1 MPLTISEILK
11 DEALRRH
18 EFPVSAR
25 QTFLAHAGV
34 CPLPRRVVE
43 AIGAY
48 AQAGSIDDQEEAL
61 EPGLV
66 GQVRRLAASLI
77 GADHDEVS
85 LVGPTSLALSQ
96 VAAGLQMKRGQNV
109 LIYHDCYPSN
119 VYPWMALADRG
130 VEVRLMNIREL
141 GKVRVVDV
149 QGQIDEDTRLVAIAS
164 AHYLTGW
171 RINIDAI
178 GRMLRS
184 KGVLFCLDAIQ
195 TLGAFPTSV
204 ANVDILAA
212 DAHKWLLGPCAAG
225 LLYIRKEARP
235 QIRPVVHG
243 WHNLQCP
250 DYLTQDD
257 LVFHEG
263 ARRYEAGSHNFL
275 GLHGLK
281 AALELVQEVG
291 VEAIATELA
300 RKRLWLVPELVAK
313 GYTVLHGDAHA
324 DNAGG
329 ITSFHREGTDMRAVY
344 QKLKAEGVTASHR
357 VLPGGQ
363 AVVRLSPHFYN
374 TDDELRRC
382 LELV

>member
-34 CPLPRRVVE
+34 SPLPRRVVE

-66 GQVRRLAASLI
+66 GQVRRLAAGLI

-141 GKVRVVDV
+141 GKIRVVDV

-184 KGVLFCLDAIQ
+184 KGFSSAWMRSRLWVPFQ
-195 TLGAFPTSV
+195 PPWPTSIFWRRTPTSGCW
-204 ANVDILAA
+204 D
-212 DAHKWLLGPCAAG
+212 
-225 LLYIRKEARP
+225 R
-235 QIRPVVHG
+235 
-243 WHNLQCP
+243 
-250 DYLTQDD
+250 
-257 LVFHEG
+257 
-263 ARRYEAGSHNFL
+263 ARRDSCTFVRRLVRKFDRWFTVGTICSAQIISRKTTWSFTRGPDATRPGRTIFL
-275 GLHGLK
+275 GSM
-281 AALELVQEVG
+281 
-291 VEAIATELA
+291 
-300 RKRLWLVPELVAK
+300 
-313 GYTVLHGDAHA
+313 D
-324 DNAGG
+324 
-329 ITSFHREGTDMRAVY
+329 
-344 QKLKAEGVTASHR
+344 
-357 VLPGGQ
+357 
-363 AVVRLSPHFYN
+363 
-374 TDDELRRC
+374 
-382 LELV
+382 

>member
-1 MPLTISEILK
+1 MPLSVPEILA
-11 DEALRRH
+11 DETLRRH
-18 EFPVSAR
+18 EFPVAQR
-25 QTFLAHAGV
+25 QAFLAHAGV
-34 CPLPRRVVE
+34 CPLPRRVAE
-43 AIGAY
+43 AVRAH
-48 AQAGSIDDQEEAL
+48 AEACTADDQEEAL
-61 EPGLV
+61 APGVV
-66 GQVRRLAASLI
+66 GQVRRLAAGLI
-77 GADHDEVS
+77 GARHDEVS

-96 VAAGLQMKRGQNV
+96 VAAGLQIRRGQNV

-130 VEVRLMNIREL
+130 VEVRLINIREL

-149 QGQIDEDTRLVAIAS
+149 QGQVDEDTRLVALAS

-171 RINIDAI
+171 RIHIEAI

-184 KGVLFCLDAIQ
+184 KGILFCLDAIQ
-195 TLGAFPTSV
+195 TLGAFPTPV
-204 ANVDILAA
+204 TNVDILAA

-225 LLYIRKEARP
+225 ILYVRQEVRP

-263 ARRYEAGSHNFL
+263 PRRYEAGTHNFL

-291 VEAIATELA
+291 VEAIAAELA
-300 RKRLWLVPELVAK
+300 RKRLWLVPRLQAK
-313 GYTVLHGDAHA
+313 GYTVLQGDAHA

-329 ITSFHREGTDMRAVY
+329 ITSIHREGTD
-344 QKLKAEGVTASHR
+344 LKALHRKLREAGVTTSLR
-357 VLPGGQ
+357 ILPGGQ
-363 AVVRLSPHFYN
+363 PVLRLSPHFYN
-374 TDDELRRC
+374 TDEELQRC
-382 LELV
+382 LDLL

>member
-1 MPLTISEILK
+1 MPLNIPDLLQ

-18 EFPVSAR
+18 EFPVAAR
-25 QTFLAHAGV
+25 QAFLAHAGV
-34 CPLPRRVVE
+34 CPLPRRVAE
-43 AIGAY
+43 AVSGYAGACT
-48 AQAGSIDDQEEAL
+48 GGDQEEAL
-61 EPGLV
+61 EPGVV
-66 GQVRRLAASLI
+66 GQVRRLAAGLI
-77 GADHDEVS
+77 GGTHDEVS

-96 VAAGLQMKRGQNV
+96 VAAGLQIKRGQNV

-149 QGQIDEDTRLVAIAS
+149 QGQVDEDTRLVALAS

-171 RINIDAI
+171 RINVDAI

-184 KGVLFCLDAIQ
+184 KGILFCLDAIQ

-204 ANVDILAA
+204 AHVDILAA

-225 LLYIRKEARP
+225 ILYVRKEVRP

-250 DYLTQDD
+250 DFLTQDD

-263 ARRYEAGSHNFL
+263 GRRYEAGTHNFL

-291 VEAIATELA
+291 LEAISAELA

-329 ITSFHREGTDMRAVY
+329 ITSFHREGTDMRAVHLR
-344 QKLKAEGVTASHR
+344 LKEAGVATSHR
-357 VLPGGQ
+357 ILPGGQ
-363 AVVRLSPHFYN
+363 AVVRLAPHFYN

-382 LELV
+382 LELL

>member
-1 MPLTISEILK
+1 MPLTIPDLLQ
-11 DEALRRH
+11 DEALRQH
-18 EFPVSAR
+18 EFPVATR
-25 QTFLAHAGV
+25 QAFLAHAGV
-34 CPLPRRVVE
+34 CPLPRRVAE
-43 AIGAY
+43 AVQSHARDCTL
-48 AQAGSIDDQEEAL
+48 DDQEEAL
-61 EPGLV
+61 VPGVV
-66 GQVRRLAASLI
+66 GQVRRLAADLI
-77 GADHDEVS
+77 GASHDEVS

-96 VAAGLQMKRGQNV
+96 VAAGLQIKRGQNV

-149 QGQIDEDTRLVAIAS
+149 QGQVDEDTRLVALAS

-171 RINIDAI
+171 RINVDAI

-184 KGVLFCLDAIQ
+184 KGILFCLDAIQ

-225 LLYIRKEARP
+225 LLYVRKEARP

-250 DYLTQDD
+250 DFLTQDD

-263 ARRYEAGSHNFL
+263 ARRYEAGTHNFL

-291 VEAIATELA
+291 LEAISAELA
-300 RKRLWLVPELVAK
+300 RKRLRLVPELVAK
-313 GYTVLHGDAHA
+313 GYTVLQGDAHA

-329 ITSFHREGTDMRAVY
+329 ITSFHREGTDMRALH
-344 QKLKAEGVTASHR
+344 QRLKAAGVHTSCR
-357 VLPGGQ
+357 ILPGGQ
-363 AVVRLSPHFYN
+363 AVVRLSPHYYN

>member
-1 MPLTISEILK
+1 MPLTLSEILQ
-11 DEALRRH
+11 DEALRQR
-18 EFPVSAR
+18 EFPVVSR
-25 QTFLAHAGV
+25 QAFLAHAGV
-34 CPLPRRVVE
+34 CPLPRRVADSV
-43 AIGAY
+43 AAH
-48 AQAGSIDDQEEAL
+48 AQACTVDDQEEAL
-61 EPGLV
+61 APGVV
-66 GQVRRLAASLI
+66 GQVRRLAAGLI

-96 VAAGLQMKRGQNV
+96 VAAGLQIKRGQNV

-149 QGQIDEDTRLVAIAS
+149 QGQVDEDTRLVALAS

-171 RINIDAI
+171 RINVDAI

-184 KGVLFCLDAIQ
+184 KGILFCLDAIQ

-204 ANVDILAA
+204 AHVDILAA

-225 LLYIRKEARP
+225 ILYVRKEARP
-235 QIRPVVHG
+235 QIRPVVQG
-243 WHNLQCP
+243 WHNVQCP
-250 DYLTQDD
+250 DFLTQDD
-257 LVFHEG
+257 LIFHEG
-263 ARRYEAGSHNFL
+263 ARRYEAGTHNFL

-281 AALELVQEVG
+281 ASFELIQEVG
-291 VEAIATELA
+291 IEAIAAELA

-324 DNAGG
+324 DNAGA
-329 ITSFHREGTDMRAVY
+329 ITSFYREGTDMRALH
-344 QKLKAEGVTASHR
+344 QKLKASGVTTSCR
-357 VLPGGQ
+357 ILPGGQ
-363 AVVRLSPHFYN
+363 SVVRVSPHYYN
-374 TDDELRRC
+374 TDAELRRC

>member
-1 MPLTISEILK
+1 MPLSIPEILA
-11 DEALRRH
+11 DETLRRH
-18 EFPVSAR
+18 EFPVAQR
-25 QTFLAHAGV
+25 QAFLAHAGV
-34 CPLPRRVVE
+34 CPLPRRVAE
-43 AIGAY
+43 AVRAH
-48 AQAGSIDDQEEAL
+48 AEACTADDQEEAL
-61 EPGLV
+61 APGVV
-66 GQVRRLAASLI
+66 GQVRRLAAGLI
-77 GADHDEVS
+77 GAGHDEVS

-96 VAAGLQMKRGQNV
+96 VAAGLQIRRGQNV
-109 LIYHDCYPSN
+109 LVYHDCYPSN

-149 QGQIDEDTRLVAIAS
+149 QGQVDEDTRLVALAS

-171 RINIDAI
+171 RIHIEAI

-184 KGVLFCLDAIQ
+184 KGILFCLDAIQ
-195 TLGAFPTSV
+195 TLGAFPTPV

-225 LLYIRKEARP
+225 ILYVRKEVRP

-263 ARRYEAGSHNFL
+263 PRRYEAGTHNFL

-291 VEAIATELA
+291 VGAIAVELA
-300 RKRLWLVPELVAK
+300 RKRLWLVPRLQAK
-313 GYTVLHGDAHA
+313 GYTVLQGDAHA

-329 ITSFHREGTDMRAVY
+329 ITSIHREGTD
-344 QKLKAEGVTASHR
+344 LKALHRKLREAGVTTSLR
-357 VLPGGQ
+357 ILPGGQ
-363 AVVRLSPHFYN
+363 PVLRLSPHFYN
-374 TDDELRRC
+374 TDGELQRC
-382 LELV
+382 LDLL